1 MAGIVGLFAT
11 RPLADAER
19 AAVRGAARRLDF
31 TGVSARDVQEHDRL
45 VVARV
50 HHAGSPPPPLATSP
64 RGLAVLFDGA
74 PRMPDA
80 GGPDATDAWLARLDH
95 EGPAA
100 FLRLDGSFAAAVHD
114 PRAGRITLVADR
126 FNSRPLYYRSGAGL
140 LAFASQASLLLRLP
154 GARPRLDPAAVMQF
168 LTFQTVLDER
178 TFLTDVSALPPAG
191 LLDFPDGPRPP
202 RRYWWWRPAA
212 DDGRGAGAHGERLVE
227 PLLGATRRLVGDGR
241 GLAVLL
247 SGGLDARAV
256 VACAPQP
263 VHAVTL
269 ADFENTEVGLARS
282 IAGARGFP
290 FTFVRRRPEHHV
302 ELLDLSVALGDGAHR
317 YDNAQFAYLR
327 AVLPPEITAL
337 ATGYGF
343 DRYFKGNS
351 LPRQPRRLRGWPLH
365 RYELMPLSAALPL
378 PDLARILLIKHA
390 HFLWGQAPL
399 AEILRE
405 PYRSRLEPTLLE
417 TLEGIL
423 RPHWDHCPDAITR
436 FEAPTFN
443 MLMGRNHAYLNV
455 LSIRHFFEDRL
466 LMADNAL
473 LDAAISLPPRL
484 RVNGSAYRAAM
495 RRIAPDLWRIRDGNT
510 GMPPETPALVLHAR
524 DRLRELRR
532 RVGLGDGTR
541 PLPDPAFTER
551 SWPNMAE
558 LLRHRPALA
567 ERVAKT
573 IADFDALPPEI
584 FDSAA
589 ITRLLEA
596 HLAGRANHV
605 WLLLLLVTFGTWHR
619 RHLAERPSEA
629 EERRPRRPAPLE
641 VMR

>member
-1 MAGIVGLFAT
+1 MAGVVGLFAT

-19 AAVRGAARRLDF
+19 SAVRGASRHLDF
-31 TGVSARDVQEHDRL
+31 TGLSLRDVREEDRL

-50 HHAGSPPPPLATSP
+50 HHAHTALAPVAISP
-64 RGLAVLFDGA
+64 RGLAVLFDGS

-80 GGPDATDAWLARLDH
+80 GGPDALDAWLACLDR

-100 FLRLDGSFAAAVHD
+100 FLRLDGSFAAVVHD
-114 PRAGRITLVADR
+114 PRAARATLVADR

-154 GARPRLDPAAVMQF
+154 GARPRLDPTAVIQF

-178 TFLTDVSALPPAG
+178 TFLADVSALPPAAH
-191 LLDFPDGPRPP
+191 LEFPGGPRPP
-202 RRYWWWRPAA
+202 RRYWWWRPGV
-212 DDGRGAGAHGERLVE
+212 DDGRSGEEYGERLVE
-227 PLLGATRRLVGDGR
+227 PLLGATRRLVGDGQ
-241 GLAVLL
+241 GLALLL

-256 VACAPQP
+256 VACAPRP
-263 VHAVTL
+263 LAAVTL
-269 ADFENTEVGLARS
+269 ADFENTEIGLARA
-282 IAGARGFP
+282 IAGKRGFP

-302 ELLDLSVALGDGAHR
+302 ELVDLSVALGDGAHR

-327 AVLPPEITAL
+327 AVLPPGITAL

-365 RYELMPLSAALPL
+365 RYELLPLPAALSL
-378 PDLARILLIKHA
+378 PDLARTILARHT
-390 HFLWGQAPL
+390 HFLWGHAPI

-405 PYRSRLEPTLLE
+405 PYRSRLEATLLE

-423 RPHWDHCPDAITR
+423 RLHWDHCPDAITR

-455 LSIRHFFEDRL
+455 LSIRHFFDDRL
-466 LMADNAL
+466 LMTDNAL
-473 LDAAISLPPRL
+473 LDAAIAAPPRL
-484 RVNGSAYRAAM
+484 RVNGVSYRAAM
-495 RRIAPDLWRIRDGNT
+495 RRIAPDLWRIPDGNT
-510 GMPPETPALVLHAR
+510 GMPPDTSALVLHAR
-524 DRLRELRR
+524 DRVRELRR
-532 RVGLGDGTR
+532 RLGGGNGMR

-551 SWPNMAE
+551 SWPNMTE

-567 ERVAKT
+567 ERLAKT
-573 IADFDALPPEI
+573 IADPDALPPEL

-589 ITRLLEA
+589 MTRLLEA

-605 WLLLLLVTFGTWHR
+605 WLLLLLLTFGTWHR
-619 RHLAERPSEA
+619 RHLVERPSEA
-629 EERRPRRPAPLE
+629 EERHTLGPAPLE